1 MAGAVGA
8 PLAWAVAT
16 LVAVFVADPARQ
28 GRAALLPVLASEQVR
43 AARARGAGPWRVL
56 FAHGLRNA
64 LAPVAT
70 RMSTEIPLALTACF
84 VVERVY
90 GLEGLGAAT
99 LEAVAA
105 HDTRWLMALSLG
117 GAVVAVVA
125 LVLSDV
131 AYASLDP
138 RLRVALT
145 RATRRRR

>member
-1 MAGAVGA
+1 MT
-8 PLAWAVAT
+8 WAVAT
-16 LVAVFVADPARQ
+16 LVLISVADPARQ
-28 GRAALLPVLASEQVR
+28 GRAALVPVLASEHVR
-43 AARARGAGPWRVL
+43 AARARGAGPFRVL

-84 VVERVY
+84 VLERVF

-117 GAVVAVVA
+117 GTVVAVAA

-138 RLRVALT
+138 RLRGALT